1 MELEIEKEGKLLP
14 SVGFARVER
23 EVSAT
28 PPCSVPSP
36 NSYQSRASAC
46 VVPALIGRG
55 QSREDVDVQM
65 LTGGNSLR
73 DGSDGGNSVEIKGD
87 AHENL
92 EDLTDTPA
100 RLDNQTVIYNLN
112 VETEYPNIILT
123 NSMQSSARVDE
134 TVCTANDFNRS
145 GQRRMTCM
153 WRGEGMPVSSPEYHG
168 LQQHFETRKIPQR
181 IPGGMEDG
189 GGELKAFHRLG
200 QGTPACPASRDR
212 GKPCGAG
219 GCQAGG
225 QEGLQYVAGR
235 RPEEP

>member
-73 DGSDGGNSVEIKGD
+73 DGSDGGVAVGDEVEVRHVLAKQERESNVTNSVEIKGD

-112 VETEYPNIILT
+112 VETEYPNIILI
-123 NSMQSSARVDE
+123 
-134 TVCTANDFNRS
+134 TACSLRP
-145 GQRRMTCM
+145 GWTRQCVPRMTSTGLD
-153 WRGEGMPVSSPEYHG
+153 REG
-168 LQQHFETRKIPQR
+168 
-181 IPGGMEDG
+181 
-189 GGELKAFHRLG
+189 
-200 QGTPACPASRDR
+200 
-212 GKPCGAG
+212 
-219 GCQAGG
+219 
-225 QEGLQYVAGR
+225 
-235 RPEEP
+235 